1 MRRLHRI
8 GAVAAAAMLAV
19 MIVPVSMAAV
29 DNGAKWTFAIY
40 LDADNNLESYGLTD
54 LAELEAVGSVDGV
67 NIVVLMDT
75 YTAITGTHWYAV
87 DGPNEPH
94 IVLDDDGEYQNN
106 CDCGII
112 AGGCPGELNMAD
124 PLVLEEFCEI
134 VCSKYPAEKY
144 ALILWDHGGG
154 WRGLCWD
161 DTTFEVDEVDDCI
174 TMVEL
179 RDALV
184 DAKDQTKVVF
194 DVVGFDLCLMAM
206 PEVAYQVRGC
216 ADFVVFSEE
225 TVPGAGFPYDAIAGH
240 LVAEPTMDGGALASV
255 IVQDYAAYYSSTSGY
270 VDWTISAFNM
280 TYMDAMKN
288 AVADLGVALL
298 AGLRE
303 YMNSIQRDLI
313 TAQEYYYPYN
323 VDLKGFAMNLQADP
337 IITDE
342 AIKTAAKAVQEVVEA
357 GVSDFVNGIHNYKSY
372 GMAIY
377 APSTNDGMHS
387 IKDTYVEVPFAVETG
402 WYDFALA
409 FSSFYGRTWGVG
421 DR

>member
-8 GAVAAAAMLAV
+8 GAVTAAAMLAM
-19 MIVPVSMAAV
+19 MIVPVSMAAC
-29 DNGAKWTFAIY
+29 DDGAKWTFAVY
-40 LDADNNLESYGLTD
+40 LDADNNLEPYG
-54 LAELEAVGSVDGV
+54 ELNLEWLEGVGSNDDV
-67 NIVVLMDT
+67 NFVVLMDT
-75 YTAITGTHWYAV
+75 FSEEADLLYVKKGDSV
-87 DGPNEPH
+87 P
-94 IVLDDDGEYQNN
+94 VGEEY
-106 CDCGII
+106 GY
-112 AGGCPGELNMAD
+112 PKEVNMAD
-124 PLVLEEFCEI
+124 PDVLEEFCEI
-134 VCSKYPAEKY
+134 VCSDFPAENY
-144 ALILWDHGGG
+144 ALIIWDHGGG

-161 DTTFEVDEVDDCI
+161 DTTYDETGVDDCI

-184 DAKDQTKVVF
+184 DAEGQPKFVF